1 VSLDLEREYVVQQL
15 CAAYAAE
22 RLSEKELETRFE
34 LVYAARDPAG
44 VRAAMNGLTPEAP
57 GVHPTPTY
65 QRPSGARAMPE
76 REKRVLALFS
86 EVRKEGVWSAPPFVR
101 VRAIFGTV
109 VIDLR
114 EADIPLDG
122 MIIDAESTL
131 GEIKIFLPLGVGCE
145 MDCTSVLGEIKDKT
159 QPGRE
164 GLPFVRVRGG
174 AVLGTILVQT
184 KLPKKER
191 MAEWRQAVRGWLGE
205 SEGLG

>member
-34 LVYAARDPAG
+34 LVYAAKDPAG
-44 VRAAMNGLTPEAP
+44 VRAAMNGLTATAP
-57 GVHPTPTY
+57 GIHPTPTY
-65 QRPSGARAMPE
+65 QRPARTLAAPE

-86 EVRKEGVWSAPPFVR
+86 EVRKEGVWSAPPFLR

-114 EADIPLDG
+114 EADIPVDG

-131 GEIKIFLPLGVGCE
+131 GEVKVFLPLGVGSE
-145 MDCTSVLGEIKDKT
+145 VDCTSVMGEVKDKT
-159 QPGRE
+159 QPGQE

-174 AVLGTILVQT
+174 AVLGTIRVET

-191 MAEWRQAVRGWLGE
+191 MAEWRRAVRGWIGDSERLG
-205 SEGLG
+205 

>member
-1 VSLDLEREYVVQQL
+1 MSLDLEREYVVQQL

-44 VRAAMNGLTPEAP
+44 VRAALSGLTPTAP
-57 GVHPTPTY
+57 GIHPTPTY
-65 QRPSGARAMPE
+65 RRPSGAVAAPE
-76 REKRVLALFS
+76 REKRYLALFS
-86 EVRKEGVWSAPPFVR
+86 EIKKDGVWSAPPFAR

-114 EADIPLDG
+114 EADIPVDG
-122 MIIDAESTL
+122 MIIDAEATL
-131 GEIKIFLPLGVGCE
+131 GEVKIFLPLGVGCE
-145 MDCTSVLGEIKDKT
+145 VDCTSVLGEVKDKT
-159 QPGRE
+159 QPGQE

-191 MAEWRQAVRGWLGE
+191 MAEWRQAVRGWIGDSERLG
-205 SEGLG
+205 